1 MILQVRVRHSNF
13 RKAKQMRTESFLE
26 KIKQYKILDYDFKLI
41 ILLVGLSMVGI
52 MAIGSADP
60 EGRDKQV
67 LGLILGLVMMVF
79 ISLLDYSIICKFY
92 IIFYI
97 INLGLL
103 ALVFTGISNSVNG
116 ATRWIVIA
124 GVQFQPSEASKIL
137 LILFFAQFI
146 MKHKDKIKKLYFV
159 FICLLLMAPPL
170 LMIVS
175 QPDLSTTIMLTV
187 ILSVILFVAGI
198 NWKLVVTVLAVT
210 IPSALLVI
218 FDALSDQ
225 SIILKE
231 YQQKRILAWL
241 HPEDYSNSD
250 AYQTLNSMMAIGSG
264 QLLGK
269 GYNTNEISSV
279 LNSGFIS
286 ESRTDF
292 IFTVVGEEFGFLGSV
307 IVVALILLIAIECYI
322 VAGRAKDMAGML
334 IAAGMGTWIGFQGF
348 LNIGVAT
355 GVLPNTGIPLPFVSS
370 GLTSLVSCYLGM
382 GFVLNVRLQGR
393 KFY

>member
-1 MILQVRVRHSNF
+1 MAKLNSFRVERL
-13 RKAKQMRTESFLE
+13 MRTESFLE
-26 KIKQYKILDYDFKLI
+26 KLKSYKIWDYDFKLVV
-41 ILLVGLSMVGI
+41 LLISLSMIGI

-60 EGRDKQV
+60 ESRDKQIIGLV
-67 LGLILGLVMMVF
+67 LGIIVMVI
-79 ISLLDYSIICKFY
+79 ISLLDYVWLCRFY
-92 IIFYI
+92 IVFYVL
-97 INLGLL
+97 NLILL
-103 ALVFTGISNSVNG
+103 ALVFTGSSKSVNG
-116 ATRWIVIA
+116 ATRWINIA

-146 MKHKDKIKKLYFV
+146 MKNKERVKKLYFV
-159 FICLLLMAPPL
+159 MLSFLLMAPPL
-170 LMIVS
+170 LMIIL

-187 ILSVILFVAGI
+187 ILSCILFVAGI
-198 NWKLVVTVLAVT
+198 DWRLVATVLVVT

-218 FDALSDQ
+218 FDALSDK
-225 SIILKE
+225 SIILQE

-241 HPEDYSNSD
+241 HPEDYASSD
-250 AYQTLNSMMAIGSG
+250 AYQTLNSIMAIGSG

-279 LNSGFIS
+279 LNGGFIS

-292 IFTVVGEEFGFLGSV
+292 IFTVVGEEFGFIGSV
-307 IVVALILLIAIECYI
+307 AVVVLLLLIAIECF
-322 VAGRAKDMAGML
+322 VVSSKAKDMAGML
-334 IAAGMGTWIGFQGF
+334 IATGMGAWIGFQGF

-370 GLTSLVSCYLGM
+370 GLTSLVSCYTGM
-382 GFVLNVRLQGR
+382 GFVLNVRLQGK